1 MRNLLIAL
9 VFTLGLSGCSLLPT
23 RVVYQDQKLSECVQ
37 AGGDY
42 RLYKEYYR
50 SNDYYA
56 ECTLPEKQLWRID
69 IDSSLTTK

>member
-1 MRNLLIAL
+1 
-9 VFTLGLSGCSLLPT
+9 
-23 RVVYQDQKLSECVQ
+23 VYQDQKLSECVQ